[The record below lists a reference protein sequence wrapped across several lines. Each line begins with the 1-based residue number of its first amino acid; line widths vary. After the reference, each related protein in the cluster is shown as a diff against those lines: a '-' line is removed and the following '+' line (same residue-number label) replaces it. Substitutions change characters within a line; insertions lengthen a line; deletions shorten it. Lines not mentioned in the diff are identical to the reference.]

1 MTTYYDYKPGI
12 AIPVSVTATLIGGHK
27 FQSLDQWLIL
37 WDYDGETDKYLATF
51 GTQDPKDAARIAPS
65 SGPFR
70 VQLEA
75 GQMRIKP
82 GLTVRR
88 DNNRNAKAYKA
99 LHEPSNSVEIMQAS
113 YKRQMRYR
121 QPADLLEIQ
130 DELHG
135 LDIQAKRVMEKRDAR
150 IAQALREGE
159 SATDMSMAL
168 KISRPALYKAA
179 RRGGW
184 TPDTDQEATMEITI
198 TWENGSTNQYKVT
211 PEHMRDIE
219 KFVERIILND
229 FSESFGS
236 VRFTNPAYGTPGTL
250 AHGAAYFHGQG
261 GGFVGFRVTNVN

>member
-1 MTTYYDYKPGI
+1 MTTYHDYTPGI
-12 AIPVSVTATLIGGHK
+12 AIPVSVTATLIGGHE
-27 FQSLDQWLIL
+27 FQCPGQWLIL

-51 GTQDPKDAARIAPS
+51 GTQDPKDTARIAPS

-70 VQLEA
+70 VQLE
-75 GQMRIKP
+75 GVQMRIKT

-88 DNNRNAKAYKA
+88 DNDCTAKAYKA
-99 LHEPSNSVEIMQAS
+99 LSEPSNSVEIMRDS

-159 SATDMSMAL
+159 SATDMAMAL

-179 RRGGW
+179 RRAGW
-184 TPDTDQEATMEITI
+184 TPDTDQEAT
-198 TWENGSTNQYKVT
+198 S
-211 PEHMRDIE
+211 
-219 KFVERIILND
+219 
-229 FSESFGS
+229 
-236 VRFTNPAYGTPGTL
+236 
-250 AHGAAYFHGQG
+250 
-261 GGFVGFRVTNVN
+261 